1 MKNKYTYKEL
11 KQELYNA
18 RKRLKEIQQIAH
30 LGDWELDIIN
40 NKLIWSDET
49 YRIFNLNPQEIEIS
63 YEKFLALIHP
73 EDKDMVNKTYLKSL
87 KNKTSY
93 SIEHRIL
100 LPLGEVKYVVE
111 RGKTYYNDEGIPTHS
126 IGTIIDITNRY
137 ELKDTLRKSE
147 EKYRAI
153 VENTS
158 EWIWEMDGTGVIT
171 YSNSVV
177 EQILGYS
184 KSELI
189 GKNNISL
196 INKLDRERVAKV
208 FLKKTELKESW
219 ENLEL
224 RWSHKEGGYR
234 YLESS
239 AIPIFNNEGIFQGFR
254 GVNRDITKRKEA
266 EQKLEERER
275 NFRELFEKS
284 GDALLII
291 KNGIFIDCN
300 QATVVMLNFKSKE
313 AFLNSHPSELSPELQ
328 PDGLSSTIKA
338 EEMMALALNNGTHR
352 FEWIHTKSDGEL
364 FPVEVLLT
372 AISNEPNKKI
382 IHCVWRD
389 ITERKKVDEAL
400 NESLEFTRA
409 ITQSAPNAIIT
420 INFEGF
426 ILSWNKTAE
435 KIFGYTSFEMIN
447 KSIQNIIPALE
458 ISKHK
463 KTLSILNNIRK
474 ENLFGKPI
482 QLQGVRKDGTKF
494 LMELSLSSWNVGAK
508 KCYTGIIRD
517 ITESKQAEAE
527 NKKLSTVVEQSVNTI
542 IITDING
549 EIEYVNPRFT
559 EVSGFTAKEAL
570 GNYPRI
576 LKSGK
581 HTKEFYTQ
589 LWKTIKSGKTW
600 KGEFQN
606 KAKNGKLFWEQATI
620 TPIKNEEGEIINYLS
635 IREDITIQKKAE
647 KELNIALIKAKE
659 SDKLKSIFLASM
671 SHEIRTP
678 MNSIIGFSEF
688 LLESNLPENKRKDYA
703 EIIITN
709 SKQLLA
715 IVNDILD
722 FSKIEAGVVQLNY
735 QSIDLNK
742 MLNDLYVFYK
752 PIAIESNLM
761 LTCKLGLENAKS
773 IIDVDS
779 TKLNQILTN
788 LLSNAIKFT
797 NEGEVEFGYKLI
809 KNNLQFYVKDTGE
822 GIDEK
827 LKNKIFDRFFQGN
840 LDLVKQHTGTG
851 LGLAI
856 SKNFVELFHGKIWFT
871 SNEKGTT
878 FYFTIPYTKNKTPVT
893 PTDFTTKKEQIKQGI
908 TKKTKETIILVAE
921 DEEYNMMYINVLF
934 SKTNFK
940 IIEANNGKQ
949 AVEMFKKNPEVDLV
963 LMDIQMPIMDGNEA
977 MKEIKKIKPST
988 PVIALSA
995 FAMESDK
1002 EKALKK
1008 GFDFYISKPIDKKL
1022 LFNTIKE
1029 YSFKLKVS

>member
-1 MKNKYTYKEL
+1 MKKKYTY
-11 KQELYNA
+11 QELEQELQNSH
-18 RKRLKEIQQIAH
+18 KRLKGIQQIAH
-30 LGDWELDIIN
+30 LGYWEFDIIN
-40 NKLIWSDET
+40 NKLTWSDET
-49 YRIFNLNPQEIEIS
+49 YRIFHLNPQEIEVT
-63 YEKFLALIHP
+63 YEIFLAKIHP
-73 EDKDMVNKTYLKSL
+73 KDRDMVNEVYLNSL
-87 KNKTSY
+87 KNKIPY
-93 SIEHRIL
+93 SIEHRLL
-100 LPLGEVKYVVE
+100 LPLGEVKYVLE
-111 RGKTYYNDEGIPTHS
+111 RCKTYYNDKGVPTHS
-126 IGTIIDITNRY
+126 IGTILDITKQY
-137 ELKDTLRKSE
+137 GLKETLRKSK

-158 EWIWEMDGTGVIT
+158 EWIWEMDGTGAIT

-177 EQILGYS
+177 EKILGYS
-184 KSELI
+184 SSELM

-208 FLKKTELKESW
+208 FLKKVELKESW
-219 ENLEL
+219 KDFEL
-224 RWSHKEGGYR
+224 RWSHKDGGYR

-239 AIPIFNNEGIFQGFR
+239 AIPILNEEGILQGFR
-254 GVNRDITKRKEA
+254 GVNRDITERKKA
-266 EQKLEERER
+266 KQKIEESER

-284 GDALLII
+284 GDAILII
-291 KNGIFIDCN
+291 KNGIFIACN
-300 QATVVMLNFKSKE
+300 QATVDMLKYKSKE
-313 AFLNSHPSELSPELQ
+313 AFLNSHPSKLSPELQ
-328 PDGLSSTIKA
+328 PDGLSSKIKV

-352 FEWIHTKSDGEL
+352 FEWIHTKSDGES

-372 AISNEPNKKI
+372 AISNEPNKKV

-426 ILSWNKTAE
+426 ILFWNKTAE
-435 KIFGYTSFEMIN
+435 KIFGYTSSEMIN
-447 KSIQNIIPALE
+447 KSIQNIIPAQE
-458 ISKHK
+458 ISKYK
-463 KTLSILNNIRK
+463 KRLNILNNIRK
-474 ENLFGKPI
+474 EKLFGKPT
-482 QLQGVRKDGTKF
+482 QLQGLRKDGTKF
-494 LMELSLSSWNVGAK
+494 SIELSLSSWNVGDK

-517 ITESKQAEAE
+517 ITEIKQREAE
-527 NKKLSTVVEQSVNTI
+527 NKKLFTVVEQSANTI
-542 IITDING
+542 IITGVNG
-549 EIEYVNPRFT
+549 EIEYTNPRFT
-559 EVSGFTAKEAL
+559 EVSGYTAKEAL

-581 HTKEFYTQ
+581 HSKEYYTQ
-589 LWKTIKSGKTW
+589 LWKTIESGKIW

-606 KAKNGKLFWEQATI
+606 KAKNGELFWEQATI
-620 TPIKNEEGEIINYLS
+620 TPIKNDEGEIINYLS

-659 SDKLKSIFLASM
+659 SDKLKSLFLANM

-703 EIIITN
+703 EIIIEN
-709 SKQLLA
+709 SKQLLT

-722 FSKIEAGVVQLNY
+722 ISKIEAGVVQLNY
-735 QSIDLNK
+735 QSVNVNK
-742 MLNDLYVFYK
+742 MLNNLYVFYK
-752 PIAIESNLM
+752 PIAIENNLM
-761 LTCKLGLENAKS
+761 LTCKLGLENFKS
-773 IIDVDS
+773 VIDIDS

-822 GIDEK
+822 GINKK
-827 LKNKIFDRFFQGN
+827 LKNKIFDRFFQGD
-840 LDLVKQHTGTG
+840 LDLTTQSAGTG

-856 SKNFVELFHGKIWFT
+856 SKNFVELFNGKIWFT
-871 SNEKGTT
+871 SSEKGTT
-878 FYFTIPYTKNKTPVT
+878 FYFTIPYTKRRTPLTSTV
-893 PTDFTTKKEQIKQGI
+893 FANKKEQIKQEI
-908 TKKTKETIILVAE
+908 KEKTKETTILVAE

-934 SKTNFK
+934 SSTNFK

-949 AVEMFKKNPEVDLV
+949 AVELFKKHPEVDLV
-963 LMDIQMPIMDGNEA
+963 LMDIQMPIVNGNEA
-977 MKEIKKIKPST
+977 MKEIKKMKPSI

-1002 EKALKK
+1002 EKALIK

-1022 LFNTIKE
+1022 LFNAIEE
-1029 YSFKLKVS
+1029 YT